1 MDMSDAVNLPHELT
15 LSQRKKLTMTGALE
29 VVSFEETY
37 VVLKTAL
44 GTLTVLGENLQLKQ
58 LNPEGGNVAVEG
70 EISALQYE
78 QSRSGGSWLRRM
90 LG

>member
-1 MDMSDAVNLPHELT
+1 MSDAVNLPHT
-15 LSQRKKLTMTGALE
+15 LSLSERKKLTMTGALE
-29 VVSFEETY
+29 VVSFEDSF
-37 VVLKTAL
+37 VVLKTSL

-78 QSRSGGSWLRRM
+78 QSRTGGSWLHRL

>member
-1 MDMSDAVNLPHELT
+1 MSEEQKMPHVLNLSE
-15 LSQRKKLTMTGALE
+15 RKKLTMTGALE
-29 VVSFEETY
+29 VVSFDETY

-44 GTLTVLGENLQLKQ
+44 GTLTVQGTGLQLKQ
-58 LNPEGGNVAVEG
+58 LTPEGGNVAVEG

-78 QSRSGGSWLRRM
+78 NSRSGGWLSRL

>member
-1 MDMSDAVNLPHELT
+1 MSDGLNLPHA
-15 LSQRKKLTMTGALE
+15 LSLSERKKLTMTGALE
-29 VVSFEETY
+29 VVSFDETF

-44 GTLTVLGENLQLKQ
+44 GTLTVQGENLQLKQ

-70 EISALQYE
+70 EISALCYE
-78 QSRSGGSWLRRM
+78 QPRRSGNWLSRL

>member
-1 MDMSDAVNLPHELT
+1 MAEELNLPHAIS
-15 LSQRKKLTMTGALE
+15 LSERKKLTMTGALE
-29 VVSFEETY
+29 VVSFDENF

-44 GTLTVLGENLQLKQ
+44 GTLTVQGENLQLKQ

-70 EISALQYE
+70 EISALSYE
-78 QSRSGGSWLRRM
+78 QPRHSGGWLGRL

>member
-1 MDMSDAVNLPHELT
+1 MSEEQKMPHVLNLSE
-15 LSQRKKLTMTGALE
+15 RKKLTMTGALE
-29 VVSFEETY
+29 VVSFDETY

-44 GTLTVLGENLQLKQ
+44 GTLTVQGAGLQLKQ
-58 LNPEGGNVAVEG
+58 LTPEGGNVAVEG

-78 QSRSGGSWLRRM
+78 TARSGGWLSRL

>member
-1 MDMSDAVNLPHELT
+1 MSETVNLPHTLT
-15 LSQRKKLTMTGALE
+15 LWERKKLTMTGALE
-29 VVSFEETY
+29 VLSFEESY
-37 VVLKTAL
+37 VVLKTGL
-44 GTLTVLGENLQLKQ
+44 GTLTVQGEHLQLKQ

-78 QSRSGGSWLRRM
+78 QPRAAGSWLQRL

>member
-1 MDMSDAVNLPHELT
+1 MSDTVNLPHSLT
-15 LSQRKKLTMTGALE
+15 LWERKKLTMTGALE
-29 VVSFEETY
+29 VVSFEESF

-78 QSRSGGSWLRRM
+78 QSRSGGGWLHRL

>member
-1 MDMSDAVNLPHELT
+1 MSDTVNLPHELK
-15 LSQRKKLTMTGALE
+15 LSERKKLTMTGALE
-29 VVSFEETY
+29 VVSFEDSF
-37 VVLKTAL
+37 VVLKTTL
-44 GTLTVLGENLQLKQ
+44 GILTVLGENLQLKQ

-78 QSRSGGSWLRRM
+78 QSRVGGSWLRRL

>member
-1 MDMSDAVNLPHELT
+1 MSDAANLPHT
-15 LSQRKKLTMTGALE
+15 LSLSERKKLTMTGALE
-29 VVSFEETY
+29 VVSFEESF

-58 LNPEGGNVAVEG
+58 LNPEGGSVAVEG

-78 QSRSGGSWLRRM
+78 QPRSGGWLHRL

>member
-1 MDMSDAVNLPHELT
+1 MSDAVNLPHELN

>member
-1 MDMSDAVNLPHELT
+1 MSETVNLPHTLT
-15 LSQRKKLTMTGALE
+15 LWERKKLTMTGALE
-29 VVSFEETY
+29 VLSFEESY

-44 GTLTVLGENLQLKQ
+44 GTLTVQGEHLQLKQ

-78 QSRSGGSWLRRM
+78 QPRSAGGWLQRL

>member
-1 MDMSDAVNLPHELT
+1 MSDTVNLPHELK
-15 LSQRKKLTMTGALE
+15 LSDRKKLTMTGALE
-29 VVSFEETY
+29 VVSFEESF
-37 VVLKTAL
+37 VVLKTSL
-44 GTLTVLGENLQLKQ
+44 GTLTVLGEKLQLKQ

-78 QSRSGGSWLRRM
+78 QSRTGDGWLRRL

>member
-1 MDMSDAVNLPHELT
+1 MSDTVNLPHTLT
-15 LSQRKKLTMTGALE
+15 LSERKELTMTGALE
-29 VVSFEETY
+29 VVSFEESF

-78 QSRSGGSWLRRM
+78 QPRAGGSWLRRM